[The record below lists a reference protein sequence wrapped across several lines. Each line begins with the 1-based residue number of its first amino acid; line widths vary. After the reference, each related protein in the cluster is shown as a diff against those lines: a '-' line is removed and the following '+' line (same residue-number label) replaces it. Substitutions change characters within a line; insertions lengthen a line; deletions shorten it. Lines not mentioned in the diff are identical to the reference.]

1 MKTTLFRRLF
11 LLFLS
16 GSALFIFLFSFL
28 TFQLTENQFDNYLS
42 DRFVQARET
51 LIDQLEESYSEYG
64 GWNPDALTGIN
75 WNGMQSQILFT
86 VITPSGEEITPAAG
100 MMSNGGHMMH
110 GNSNGMQRT
119 DGDILTENVEI
130 FVEDEFAG
138 TVEMRYPGVLDYS
151 ENEQQ
156 FLSDLIE
163 MLLIIAL
170 ISIVAAAIAA
180 YLLSKRLSKPIVETS
195 ELTEAIAEG
204 DYSRRLDHPEPIEE
218 LSKLQTNVNALA
230 EQLAMQQT
238 MRNQLVS
245 DLAHEVRTPL
255 TTLQGNIE
263 AMMDGVWP
271 MTTERLALID
281 LEVKR
286 LSQLIEKIDHI
297 DDVTYQQNK
306 LQLETFDVT
315 KRVSQIATIYEQRAK
330 EKAIALTVNGRS
342 LNIEADISQISQVI
356 TNLVTNAIKF
366 TPEKGEITVNV
377 KEVDGSCH
385 LSVSDTGKGISK
397 ENQTQIFNRF
407 YQVEPSRN
415 TKIEG
420 QGLGLAVV
428 KSIVDAHH
436 GKIKVESD
444 EGKGSTFTVT
454 LPINQKEIVNKQNI
468 LN

>member
-28 TFQLTENQFDNYLS
+28 TFQLTENQFGNYLS
-42 DRFVQARET
+42 DRFVQSRET
-51 LIDQLEESYSEYG
+51 LVDQLEETYLEYG
-64 GWNPDALTGIN
+64 EWNRDALTGVN
-75 WNGMQSQILFT
+75 WTGMQSQIMYT
-86 VITPSGEEITPAAG
+86 VITPSGEEIAPAAG
-100 MMSNGGHMMH
+100 MMSGRRMMH
-110 GNSNGMQRT
+110 GNNNGMQEVN
-119 DGDILTENVEI
+119 ENVQT
-130 FVEDEFAG
+130 EDVDLFADDEYIG
-138 TVEMRYPGVLDYS
+138 TARLEYPDVLGYS

-156 FLSDLIE
+156 FINDLVW
-163 MLLIIAL
+163 MLIVIAIVSIIAAT
-170 ISIVAAAIAA
+170 AAA
-180 YLLSKRLSKPIVETS
+180 YFLSRRLSRPIVETS
-195 ELTEAIAEG
+195 DLTEAIAEG
-204 DYSRRLDHPEPIEE
+204 DYSKRLDHPEPIAE
-218 LSKLQTNVNALA
+218 LNKLQANVNALA
-230 EQLAMQQT
+230 HQLSMQQT

-271 MTTERLALID
+271 MTTERLALIS

-297 DDVTYQQNK
+297 DDMEYQQDA
-306 LQLETFDVT
+306 LQLESFDVT
-315 KRVSQIATIYEQRAK
+315 KRVRQLITIYEQRAK
-330 EKAIALTVNGRS
+330 EKNILLTVKGDPVE
-342 LNIEADISQISQVI
+342 IEADISQISQVI
-356 TNLVTNAIKF
+356 TNLVTNALKF
-366 TPEKGEITVNV
+366 TPENGEIKVSV
-377 KEVDGSCH
+377 QERAGMCQ

-397 ENQTQIFNRF
+397 ADQEQIFNRF

-415 TKIEG
+415 TQIEG

-444 EGKGSTFTVT
+444 EGNGSTFTVS
-454 LPINQKEIVNKQNI
+454 LPLRQNRKHI
-468 LN
+468 